1 MNKDVIYIEPD
12 DDITNIISK
21 LESAKEKIV
30 ALVPPKK
37 SGVLRSVVN
46 IKLITKASSAKNK
59 QVVFVTTDP
68 SIVKL
73 AATAKIP
80 VTKNLQTAPTIPSLD
95 DATDDA
101 ASEEVL
107 EEAPVKVNDG
117 TKVEDEDAAKEE
129 AEKAEEPEE
138 TEEKTE
144 DDKDEKAEEEKDEE
158 EKDEKS
164 DKKDKELAA
173 ATKAAKKEEKKAKK
187 EKKEK
192 SKSKSP
198 VIAWLQTYKKW
209 VIIGSIALVLMILF
223 LVWALVI
230 APAAKITVQVRTD
243 SNPFRES
250 VTLTTDPTEESI
262 AEGIFYLE
270 EVKIEEEQKTE
281 FTATGTKNVGEKAS
295 GEIIIQAGF
304 WDSDINR
311 PLNINSG
318 SAFKAGGLT
327 FYSNSDVSL
336 SWSGDDNE
344 CENKSPISLL
354 RNGCLR
360 SAKVSVTAA
369 APGEAYNIDKTSFT
383 TPNDRVTAYS
393 EAAFTGGT
401 DKTVTIVSRDNILS
415 AKDKIANENSERKE
429 EIKKALY
436 DQIGEDKIKIDSSY
450 KQTMSD
456 PESSPKVDEEVSD
469 NVIPSIT
476 VKTTTSIYVLDKAK
490 LEEYVT
496 SRAKLAEDQKI
507 YEIGN
512 PFIEN
517 FSSADSGYTGKLVA
531 TYYTGPKITEND
543 IMELVKGKGFGEIRH
558 DLGSVNGI
566 NQISV
571 EGSYP
576 WVTSAPNDS
585 NKITIEM
592 TIQETDNAKDTKD
605 TKEENKNNP

>member
-1 MNKDVIYIEPD
+1 MNKDVIYIEPE

-59 QVVFVTTDP
+59 KVVFVTTDP
-68 SIVKL
+68 SIIKL

-80 VTKNLQTAPTIPSLD
+80 VTKNLQTPPTIPSLD
-95 DATDDA
+95 DTENDTAN
-101 ASEEVL
+101 EEVL
-107 EEAPVKVNDG
+107 EEEPVEVDDG
-117 TKVEDEDAAKEE
+117 TQAEGEEE
-129 AEKAEEPEE
+129 AEEKAEPEE
-138 TEEKTE
+138 EKSDQEEVAEEKAGETE
-144 DDKDEKAEEEKDEE
+144 KDGEDEEKEKSDDKKDEE
-158 EKDEKS
+158 
-164 DKKDKELAA
+164 AA
-173 ATKAAKKEEKKAKK
+173 AKADKKAKK

-192 SKSKSP
+192 KTHSNP
-198 VIAWLQTYKKW
+198 VIAWILNYKKW
-209 VIIGSIALVLMILF
+209 VMAGGAAIILLILF
-223 LVWALVI
+223 LVWALAI
-230 APAAKITVQVRTD
+230 APAAKITVFVRTD
-243 SNPFRES
+243 ANNFSELVSF
-250 VTLTTDPTEESI
+250 TTDPGNENTD
-262 AEGIFYLE
+262 EGIFYLE
-270 EVKIEEEQKTE
+270 PVQIEEERKVE

-401 DKTVTIVSRDNILS
+401 DKNVTIVSGENVS
-415 AKDKIANENSERKE
+415 SVKDRITEEYKTEEKKE
-429 EIKKALY
+429 EVKKAL
-436 DQIGEDKIKIDSSY
+436 DKQISDDKIKIDSTY
-450 KQTMSD
+450 KQTFSD
-456 PESSPKVDEEVSD
+456 PESSPKIDEEVTD
-469 NVIPSIT
+469 NVIPTATIK
-476 VKTTTSIYVLDKAK
+476 VTTLIYVLDKTK
-490 LEEYVT
+490 LEEYI
-496 SRAKLAEDQKI
+496 SKKAKLANDQKI
-507 YEIGN
+507 YAISS
-512 PFIEN
+512 PFVEN
-517 FSSADSGYTGKLVA
+517 FSSSGDNSYTGKLKA
-531 TYYTGPKITEND
+531 SYHTGPTITEND
-543 IMELVKGKGFGEIRH
+543 VLELVKGKGFGDIQH
-558 DLGSVNGI
+558 DLGSVNGV
-566 NQISV
+566 SKV
-571 EGSYP
+571 STEGSYP
-576 WVTSAPNDS
+576 WVTTAPGDS

-592 TIQETDNAKDTKD
+592 VIEDNAKDDKD
-605 TKEENKNNP
+605 NKKNNP

>member
-101 ASEEVL
+101 ASEEIL

-144 DDKDEKAEEEKDEE
+144 DDKDEKTDEKAEEEKN
-158 EKDEKS
+158 EKS

-192 SKSKSP
+192 SKSSNP

-281 FTATGTKNVGEKAS
+281 FTATGTKNVGEKTS

-436 DQIGEDKIKIDSSY
+436 DQIGDDKIKIDSSY

-507 YEIGN
+507 YEISN

-543 IMELVKGKGFGEIRH
+543 IMELVKGKGFGDIRH

>member
-117 TKVEDEDAAKEE
+117 TKVEDEDAAEEE
-129 AEKAEEPEE
+129 AKKAEEPD
-138 TEEKTE
+138 EEKTE
-144 DDKDEKAEEEKDEE
+144 DDKDEKTEEEAEE

-192 SKSKSP
+192 SKSSNP

-209 VIIGSIALVLMILF
+209 VVIGSIALVFMILF

-250 VTLTTDPTEESI
+250 VTLTTDPTEESV

-401 DKTVTIVSRDNILS
+401 DKAVTIVSKDNILS

-496 SRAKLAEDQKI
+496 SHAKLAEDQKI

-543 IMELVKGKGFGEIRH
+543 IMELVKGKGFGDIRH

-605 TKEENKNNP
+605 TKDTKEENKNNP